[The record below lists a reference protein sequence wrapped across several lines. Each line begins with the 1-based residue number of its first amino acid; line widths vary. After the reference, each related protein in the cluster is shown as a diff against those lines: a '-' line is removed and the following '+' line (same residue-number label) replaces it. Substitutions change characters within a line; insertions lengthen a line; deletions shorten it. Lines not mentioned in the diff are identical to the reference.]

1 MSLNGGRVTRKRAKG
16 QSSEKAQ
23 KTQKTGRKKQCQCNA
38 KCKLP
43 SLKGKPFCAKHAL
56 RCERQ
61 SPLSGCE
68 PDYDPD
74 RWNKDKAIRETHNCF
89 SYSMNVNDPKQMKKC
104 DDSKEDCNDVPFHQP
119 GSAAGY
125 KRFDS
130 KHQKSCPNMVARILG
145 DNPDII
151 MTNFESRCP
160 VNMSKI
166 ALVVDPKE
174 DYHFLRQ
181 DSNMLWSH
189 KAGARPVKN
198 IDSKGHLIWD
208 PSLADLNYITDDGD
222 LNYRVFCA
230 YMCVPRKKN
239 LYLLPGGG
247 SISPAKPFRT
257 RWSRK
262 RS

>member
-1 MSLNGGRVTRKRAKG
+1 MRGCPRA
-16 QSSEKAQ
+16 A
-23 KTQKTGRKKQCQCNA
+23 
-38 KCKLP
+38 
-43 SLKGKPFCAKHAL
+43 
-56 RCERQ
+56 
-61 SPLSGCE
+61 PLSGCE
-68 PDYDPD
+68 PEYQPNL
-74 RWNKDKAIRETHNCF
+74 WNKARSLRETHNRF
-89 SYSMNVNDPKQMKKC
+89 SYAMNVNDPNQVKQC
-104 DDSKEDCNDVPFHQP
+104 QDNTKECEAPFHQP

-130 KHQKSCPNMVARILG
+130 KRPKTCPNMMLRILG
-145 DNPDII
+145 DNPDMG
-151 MTNFESRCP
+151 MTTFESRCP

-198 IDSKGHLIWD
+198 VDANGHLIWD
-208 PSLADLNYITDDGD
+208 PQLANLDYTNDGGD
-222 LNYRVFCA
+222 LNYTMFCS

-239 LYLLPGGG
+239 LFLLPGGG
-247 SISPAKPFRT
+247 RRHSSAIISPAYRAKPFRT
-257 RWSRK
+257 RQTRG